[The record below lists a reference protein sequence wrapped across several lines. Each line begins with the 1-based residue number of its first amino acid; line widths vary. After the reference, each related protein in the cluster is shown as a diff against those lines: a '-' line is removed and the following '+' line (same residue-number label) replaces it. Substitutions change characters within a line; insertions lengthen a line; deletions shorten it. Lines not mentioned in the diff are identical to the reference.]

1 MSTPV
6 APPNPKPGFVM
17 THYHADT
24 ADLPWPGPLD
34 ADCHA
39 GLGLDGPAV
48 SPWVARALEQ
58 RGTLRGGLPAPTLA
72 PVRRAK

>member
-1 MSTPV
+1 MTTPV
-6 APPNPKPGFVM
+6 APPAPKP
-17 THYHADT
+17 A
-24 ADLPWPGPLD
+24 PI
-34 ADCHA
+34 
-39 GLGLDGPAV
+39 V